1 MKLKI
6 RDLEIFLD
14 LLHTKS
20 PTLTAQNFKI
30 TQPNVSVLIRN
41 IEKMLGITL
50 FERLGKRLVPT
61 TRALYLG
68 SLWVE
73 VVQSYYSSLE
83 ALGEEGVLIGEI
95 NLVATHTI
103 GEYFLPRILFD
114 FAKAYP
120 KVKIN
125 SKIYNTQECL
135 NLLKNGSVE
144 LALVEGEIGLEYAQ
158 SEGLIREVLCEDR
171 LIVASNDFILASKPR
186 YIDELLDKKWIFREY
201 GSGLRDSFLNA
212 LGELKKEVPI
222 FLELD
227 RTTAI
232 KDLVVNKGA
241 IAVFS
246 EVAIEQELKN
256 GILFSIEIVNL
267 NLERHFYSL
276 KRKSHPINTILMRFE
291 EFINESLQNKY

>member
-114 FAKAYP
+114 FAKVYP
-120 KVKIN
+120 KVKVN
-125 SKIYNTQECL
+125 LKIYNTQECL

>member
-1 MKLKI
+1 MKI

-114 FAKAYP
+114 FAKVYP
-120 KVKIN
+120 KVKVN
-125 SKIYNTQECL
+125 LKIYNTQECL

>member
-1 MKLKI
+1 MKI

-14 LLHTKS
+14 LLRTKS

-30 TQPNVSVLIRN
+30 TQPNVSVLVKN
-41 IEKMLGITL
+41 IEKMVGIPL
-50 FERLGKRLVPT
+50 FERLGKKLVPT
-61 TRALYLG
+61 TQALYLG

-73 VVQSYYSSLE
+73 VVQGYYSSLE

-114 FAKAYP
+114 FAKEYP

-125 SKIYNTQECL
+125 SKIYNTKECL
-135 NLLKNGSVE
+135 NLLKNGRVE

-158 SEGLIREVLCEDR
+158 SEGLVRETLCEDH
-171 LIVASNDFILASKPR
+171 LIVACNDFILASKPR

-212 LGELKKEVPI
+212 LGNLKKEIPI

-227 RTTAI
+227 RTIAI

-246 EVAIEQELKN
+246 EVAIREELKN
-256 GILFSIEIVNL
+256 GVLFPIEIVNL

-276 KRKSHPINTILMRFE
+276 KRKSQPLNAVVERFG
-291 EFINESLQNKY
+291 EFINRGLQSRE

>member
-1 MKLKI
+1 M
-6 RDLEIFLD
+6 
-14 LLHTKS
+14 
-20 PTLTAQNFKI
+20 
-30 TQPNVSVLIRN
+30 
-41 IEKMLGITL
+41 
-50 FERLGKRLVPT
+50 
-61 TRALYLG
+61 
-68 SLWVE
+68 
-73 VVQSYYSSLE
+73 
-83 ALGEEGVLIGEI
+83 
-95 NLVATHTI
+95 
-103 GEYFLPRILFD
+103 
-114 FAKAYP
+114 
-120 KVKIN
+120 
-125 SKIYNTQECL
+125 
-135 NLLKNGSVE
+135 
-144 LALVEGEIGLEYAQ
+144 
-158 SEGLIREVLCEDR
+158 
-171 LIVASNDFILASKPR
+171 
-186 YIDELLDKKWIFREY
+186 DKKWIFREY

>member
-114 FAKAYP
+114 FAKVYP
-120 KVKIN
+120 KVKVN
-125 SKIYNTQECL
+125 LKIYNTQKCL